1 MTVNEVAGMVKVTPR
16 TVRRWIS
23 DGKLRARRV
32 VGGVRIESRD
42 VDNLVTVETPSVQ
55 ERKNSP
61 NRKTLMENMARQL
74 GVKLVPPSPGEIR
87 DALKNVSGEREDVFQ
102 HRY

>member
-1 MTVNEVAGMVKVTPR
+1 
-16 TVRRWIS
+16 VRRWIS

-42 VDNLVTVETPSVQ
+42 VDNLVTDGTLPAQ
-55 ERKNSP
+55 ERENNP
-61 NRKTLMENMARQL
+61 DRKAQMEDMARQL
-74 GVKLVPPSPGEIR
+74 GVKLVPMSPGEIR
-87 DALKNVSGEREDVFQ
+87 DALKSASWEREDVFQ